1 MEHDDSDIIHRAYRG
16 WGYRTINHDKLMT
29 WSQNIEEELFTVFD
43 LNYAK
48 AIFYTLKED
57 DDTTLTIKLDN
68 LSLIIHAV
76 VSGK

>member
-1 MEHDDSDIIHRAYRG
+1 
-16 WGYRTINHDKLMT
+16 MT

-57 DDTTLTIKLDN
+57 DDTTMTIKLDN

>member
-1 MEHDDSDIIHRAYRG
+1 
-16 WGYRTINHDKLMT
+16 MT

-48 AIFYTLKED
+48 AIFYALQED